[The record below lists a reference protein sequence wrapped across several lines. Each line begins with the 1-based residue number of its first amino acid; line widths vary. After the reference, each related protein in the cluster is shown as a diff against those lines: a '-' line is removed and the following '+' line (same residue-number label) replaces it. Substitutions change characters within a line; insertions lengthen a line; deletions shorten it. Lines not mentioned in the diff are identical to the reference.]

1 MNQTKRLLATA
12 ASAAALC
19 AGQAI
24 AQDRTVLPMPPAPF
38 AGTIGETVAQSSPGG
53 PGAMLPVRA
62 PQGAPNV
69 FLFLSDDVGFAM
81 TSAFGGPVPT
91 PNFEQ
96 MAQAGQRYNRFHT
109 TGICSPTRA
118 ALLTGRNHH
127 NTGTGMLSDL
137 PTPWPGYTGRI
148 GADTATIAQV
158 LRLNGYST
166 AMFGKHHNS
175 PGPDRSLGGSKDSWP
190 TGLGF
195 EYFYGFN
202 GGDNDQYA
210 PTLYRGVQL
219 AHEDE
224 NDKAGKLMDQRFAED
239 IISYVHNQKAG
250 NPNKPFL
257 VYFAPGSTHAPHQA
271 PKEYI
276 ARFKGKFDHGWDAQR
291 VLTWRKQLAMG
302 IIPPGTKLTPRPA
315 GLPAWDSLTPQQK
328 AFHARQMEVA
338 AAQLVFQDEQFGRI
352 VDELKRMGQYDNTLF
367 AVVLGD
373 NGGSGEAGPRGTLNE
388 LRTIAVQDE
397 REEWLNSSLD
407 IQGGPN
413 TYQNYSVAWAWAMN
427 TPYPMVKQYASQLG
441 GIRNGAI
448 LSWTGRVAKP
458 GAICAQFG
466 HVNDVVPTVLEATG
480 IPAPRRVLGTDQ
492 KPMDGTSMLSSLQS
506 CDAKK
511 PRTQYFEMAGKVGL
525 YKDGWFLSGEDGRDS
540 WKEHSPR
547 GIQPTNT
554 YSLYNLDKDF
564 SQSTDLA
571 AKMPEKTAEML
582 TEFDRQAKANHV
594 YPLDHRFGGARIDG
608 AAMLAMMPKRY
619 DFWGKDVS
627 IPAAGGAPML
637 ALRPFTVEAD
647 LVLDSASASGVV
659 VALASRFGGWSLYL
673 DKGRPA
679 LFWSRSTDPAE
690 QFSVISDKTLPAGKS
705 TLKMR
710 HETTRPGAPATIV
723 LSSGEVE
730 LARLAL
736 PTNLLFPAGNGEML
750 DVGRDRGSTV
760 TDYNTPGGKIE
771 GDIPHVRVMFD

>member
-1 MNQTKRLLATA
+1 MTTKTRLLAA
-12 ASAAALC
+12 VAGAGLLW
-19 AGQAI
+19 AGQAT
-24 AQDRTVLPMPPAPF
+24 AQDRSVLPIPPAPF
-38 AGTIGETVAQSSPGG
+38 DGKIAPRVADSQPGTIRD
-53 PGAMLPVRA
+53 VRA

-91 PNFEQ
+91 PNFERL
-96 MAQAGQRYNRFHT
+96 ASAGQRYNRFHT

-127 NTGTGMLSDL
+127 NANTGMLSDL
-137 PTPWPGYTGRI
+137 PTPWPGYSGKI

-175 PGPDRSLGGSKDSWP
+175 PAPDRNLGSSIETWP

-202 GGDNDQYA
+202 GGDNDQYK
-210 PTLYRGVQL
+210 PTLYRDRQL
-219 AHEDE
+219 AHEAD
-224 NDKAGKLMDQRFAED
+224 NDRAGKLLDERFVDD

-250 NPNKPFL
+250 APRKPFL
-257 VYFAPGSTHAPHQA
+257 VYFAPGSAHAPHQA
-271 PKEYI
+271 PPEYI
-276 ARFKGKFDHGWDAQR
+276 ARFKGKFDHGWDVQR

-302 IIPPGTKLTPRPA
+302 IVPRGTRLTPRPD
-315 GLPAWDSLTPQQK
+315 GLPAWDSLNAKQK

-338 AAQLVFQDEQFGRI
+338 AAMLTFQDEQVGRI
-352 VDELKRMGQYDNTLF
+352 FDELKRIGQYDNTLF

-373 NGGSGEAGPRGTLNE
+373 NGASGESGPRGTLNE
-388 LRTIAVQDE
+388 LRTIVVQDE
-397 REEWLNSSLD
+397 REDWLNDSLA
-407 IQGGPN
+407 IQGGPQ

-427 TPYPMVKQYASQLG
+427 SPLPWLKQYASQLG
-441 GIRNGAI
+441 GTRNGAI
-448 LSWTGRVAKP
+448 LSWTGRVARP

-466 HVNDVVPTVLEATG
+466 HVVDLVPTVLEATG
-480 IPAPRRVLGTDQ
+480 IPAPSRVLGTDQ
-492 KPMDGTSMLSSLQS
+492 KPIDGQSLLSSMQT
-506 CDAKK
+506 CEPQK
-511 PRTQYFEMAGKVGL
+511 PRTQYFELAGKIGL
-525 YKDGWFLSGEDGRDS
+525 YKDGWFLSGENGRAS
-540 WKEHSPR
+540 WKEHSP
-547 GIQPTNT
+547 GGVQPENT
-554 YSLYNLDKDF
+554 ISLYNLEKDF

-582 TEFDRQAKANHV
+582 AEFDRQALANNV
-594 YPLDHRFGGARIDG
+594 YPLDHRFGGARIDQM
-608 AAMLAMMPKRY
+608 AMFAMMPKRY

-627 IPAAGGAPML
+627 IPAAGGAPFM
-637 ALRPFTVEAD
+637 AMRPFTVEAD
-647 LVLDSASASGVV
+647 LVLDSASASGAV

-690 QFSVISDKTLPAGKS
+690 QFAVMSDKTLPLGKS
-705 TLKMR
+705 TLRMR

-723 LSSGEVE
+723 LSAGGEE

-750 DVGRDRGSTV
+750 DIGRDRGATV
-760 TDYNTPGGKIE
+760 TDYNTPDGRIE
-771 GDIPHVRVMFD
+771 GDIAHVRVTFD

>member
-1 MNQTKRLLATA
+1 M
-12 ASAAALC
+12 
-19 AGQAI
+19 
-24 AQDRTVLPMPPAPF
+24 AQDPSVLPIPPAPF
-38 AGTIGETVAQSSPGG
+38 TGTIGETVATSQAGPEALQS
-53 PGAMLPVRA
+53 VRA
-62 PQGAPNV
+62 PEGAPNV
-69 FLFLSDDVGFAM
+69 FLFMSDDVGFAM

-91 PNFEQ
+91 PNFER

-127 NTGTGMLSDL
+127 QTGTGMLSDL
-137 PTPWPGYTGRI
+137 PSGYPGYTGRI

-175 PGPDRSLGGSKDSWP
+175 PASDRSLGASHDSWP

-219 AHEDE
+219 AHEDD
-224 NDKAGKLMDQRFAED
+224 NDKAGKLLDQRLADD

-250 NPNKPFL
+250 NPRKPFL
-257 VYFAPGSTHAPHQA
+257 VYFAPGSAHAPHQA
-271 PKEYI
+271 PKDYI

-291 VLTWRKQLAMG
+291 VLTWRRQLAMG
-302 IIPPGTKLTPRPA
+302 VIPQGTKLTPRA
-315 GLPAWDSLTPQQK
+315 AELPAWDSLTSQQK

-338 AAQLVFQDEQFGRI
+338 AAMLVYQDEQFGRV
-352 VDELKRMGQYDNTLF
+352 VDELKRMGQFDNTLF

-388 LRTIAVQDE
+388 LRTIAVQNE
-397 REEWLNSSLD
+397 REDWLNGSLD
-407 IQGGPN
+407 IQGGPQA
-413 TYQNYSVAWAWAMN
+413 YQNYSVAWAWAMN
-427 TPYPMVKQYASQLG
+427 TPYPMVKQYASMLG

-448 LSWTGRVAKP
+448 FSWTGHVAKP

-492 KPMDGTSMLSSLQS
+492 KPMDGTSLVSSLATCQPK
-506 CDAKK
+506 A
-511 PRTQYFEMAGKVGL
+511 PRTQYFEMAGKIGL
-525 YKDGWFLSGEDGRDS
+525 YKDGWWLSGENGRDS
-540 WKEHSPR
+540 WKEQSER
-547 GIQPTNT
+547 GEQPQNT
-554 YSLYNLDKDF
+554 ISLYNLDTDF
-564 SQSTDLA
+564 SQNTNLA
-571 AKMPEKTAEML
+571 AKMPEKTAEVL
-582 TEFDRQAKANHV
+582 AEFERQARANQV
-594 YPLDHRFGGARIDG
+594 YPLDHRFGSARIDQ
-608 AAMLAMMPKRY
+608 AAMLAMMAKHY
-619 DFWGKDVS
+619 DYWGKDVS
-627 IPAAGGAPML
+627 VPAAGGAPFL
-637 ALRPFTVEAD
+637 AMRSFTVEAD
-647 LVLDSASASGVV
+647 LVLDSATSSGAV
-659 VALASRFGGWSLYL
+659 VALGSRFGGWSLYL

-690 QFSVISDKTLPAGKS
+690 QFSVRSDKTLPAGKS
-705 TLKMR
+705 GLRMR

-723 LSSGEVE
+723 LSSGGVE
-730 LARLAL
+730 FARLAL

-750 DVGRDRGSTV
+750 DIGRDRGSTV
-760 TDYNTPGGKIE
+760 TEYNTPGGRIE
-771 GDIPHVRVMFD
+771 GDIPHVRVDFD

>member
-1 MNQTKRLLATA
+1 MKTRSRLLAA
-12 ASAAALC
+12 VAGAGVLW
-19 AGQAI
+19 AGQAS
-24 AQDRTVLPMPPAPF
+24 AQDRTVLPVPTPPF
-38 AGTIGETVAQSSPGG
+38 TGEIGRTVEESRPGSG
-53 PGAMLPVRA
+53 AGAMMGVRA

-69 FLFLSDDVGFAM
+69 FMFLSDDVGFAM

-91 PNFEQ
+91 PNFER

-118 ALLTGRNHH
+118 SMLTGRNHH
-127 NTGTGMLSDL
+127 QTGTGMLSDL
-137 PTPWPGYTGRI
+137 PTPYPGYTGRI
-148 GADTATIAQV
+148 IPETATIAQV

-175 PGPDRSLGGSKDSWP
+175 PGPDRALGGSKDSWP

-202 GGDNDQYA
+202 GGDNDQFA
-210 PTLYRGVQL
+210 PTLYRGIQL
-219 AHEDE
+219 ADED
-224 NDKAGKLMDQRFAED
+224 ATSGKLLDQRFADD

-276 ARFKGKFDHGWDAQR
+276 ARFKGKFDHGWDVQR
-291 VLTWRKQLAMG
+291 VLTWRNQLAKG
-302 IIPPGTKLTPRPA
+302 IIPAGTKLTPRPPE
-315 GLPAWDSLTPQQK
+315 LPAWDSLNAKQK

-352 VDELKRMGQYDNTLF
+352 IGELKRMGQYDNTLF
-367 AVVLGD
+367 AIVLGD

-397 REEWLNSSLD
+397 REDWLTGSLD

-427 TPYPMVKQYASQLG
+427 APYRWVKQNAAMLG

-448 LSWTGRVAKP
+448 LSWTGHVARP
-458 GAICAQFG
+458 GSICSQFG
-466 HVNDVVPTVLEATG
+466 HVNDVVPTVLDAAG
-480 IPAPRRVLGTDQ
+480 IPAPKRVLGADQ
-492 KPMDGTSMLSSLQS
+492 KPMDGSSLLSSMTK
-506 CDAKK
+506 CEPKK
-511 PRTQYFEMAGKVGL
+511 PRTQYFEMVGKIGL
-525 YKDGWFLSGEDGRDS
+525 YKDGWFLSGDDDRMS
-540 WKEHSPR
+540 WKEHSPH
-547 GIQPTNT
+547 GEQPENT
-554 YSLYNLDKDF
+554 ISLYNLDKDF
-564 SQSTDLA
+564 SQNTDLS

-582 TEFDRQAKANHV
+582 AEFDRQAKANNV
-594 YPLDHRFGGARIDG
+594 YPLEHRFGSARIDQR
-608 AAMLAMMPKRY
+608 AMMAMMPKRY

-627 IPAAGGAPML
+627 IPAAGGAPMMVM
-637 ALRPFTVEAD
+637 RPFTVEAD
-647 LVLDSASASGVV
+647 LVLDSASSSGVV
-659 VALASRFGGWSLYL
+659 LALASRFGGWSLYL
-673 DKGRPA
+673 DNGRPA

-690 QFSVISDKTLPAGKS
+690 QFSVVSDKALPAGKTS
-705 TLKMR
+705 LKMR
-710 HETTRPGAPATIV
+710 HETGRPGGPAEIV

-730 LARLAL
+730 FARLKL
-736 PTNLLFPAGNGEML
+736 PTNLLFPAGNGEMM

-760 TDYNTPGGKIE
+760 TDYKTPHGEIE
-771 GDIPHVRVMFD
+771 GDIPHVRVEFD

>member
-1 MNQTKRLLATA
+1 MKNTTRLLASAACLAGLA
-12 ASAAALC
+12 ASHA
-19 AGQAI
+19 Q
-24 AQDRTVLPMPPAPF
+24 AQDRSVLPIPPAPF
-38 AGTIGETVAQSSPGG
+38 NGTIGETVAQSQAG
-53 PGAMLPVRA
+53 PAALQQVRA
-62 PQGAPNV
+62 PEGAPNV
-69 FLFLSDDVGFAM
+69 FLFMSDDVGFAM

-91 PNFEQ
+91 PNFER

-175 PGPDRSLGGSKDSWP
+175 PATDRSMGASSDTWP

-210 PTLYRGVQL
+210 PTLYRDRQL
-219 AHEDE
+219 ANEDD
-224 NDKAGKLMDQRFAED
+224 NDRAGKLLDRRFADD

-250 NPNKPFL
+250 NPRKPFL
-257 VYFAPGSTHAPHQA
+257 VYFAPGSAHAPHQA

-276 ARFKGKFDHGWDAQR
+276 ARFKGKFDHGWDVQR

-302 IIPPGTKLTPRPA
+302 IIPQGTKLTPRPA
-315 GLPAWDSLTPQQK
+315 ALPAWDSLNVQQK

-338 AAQLVFQDEQFGRI
+338 AAMLAYQDEQFGRV

-367 AVVLGD
+367 ALVLGD
-373 NGGSGEAGPRGTLNE
+373 NGSSGEAGPRGTLNE
-388 LRTIAVQDE
+388 LRTIAVQNE
-397 REEWLNSSLD
+397 REGWLNGSLD
-407 IQGGPN
+407 IQGGPQ

-427 TPYPMVKQYASQLG
+427 APYPWVKQYASQLG

-458 GAICAQFG
+458 GAVCAQFG
-466 HVNDVVPTVLEATG
+466 HVNDIAPTVLEAAK
-480 IPAPRRVLGTDQ
+480 ILAPARVLGTDQ
-492 KPMDGTSMLSSLQS
+492 KPMDGASLLSSLQA
-506 CDAKK
+506 CEAKK
-511 PRTQYFEMAGKVGL
+511 PRTQYFEMAGKIGL
-525 YKDGWFLSGEDGRDS
+525 YKDGWFLSGENGRDS
-540 WKEHSPR
+540 WKEYSAR
-547 GIQPTNT
+547 GEQPENVI
-554 YSLYNLDKDF
+554 SLYNLDKDF

-571 AKMPEKTAEML
+571 AKLPEKTAEMRA
-582 TEFDRQAKANHV
+582 EFDRQARANHV
-594 YPLDHRFGGARIDG
+594 YPLDHRFGSARINQM
-608 AAMLAMMPKRY
+608 AALAMMPKHY
-619 DFWGKDVS
+619 DYWGKDVS
-627 IPAAGGAPML
+627 VPAAGGAPFL
-637 ALRPFTVEAD
+637 AMRPFTVEAD
-647 LVLDSASASGVV
+647 LVLDSAEASGAV

-690 QFSVISDKTLPAGKS
+690 QFSVKSDKTLPAGKS
-705 TLKMR
+705 TLRMR

-723 LSSGEVE
+723 LSSGGVE
-730 LARLAL
+730 FARLAL
-736 PTNLLFPAGNGEML
+736 PTNLLFPAGNGEMF
-750 DVGRDRGSTV
+750 DIGRDRGSTV
-760 TDYNTPGGKIE
+760 TDYNTPGGRIE
-771 GDIPHVRVMFD
+771 GDIPHVRVDFD

>member
-1 MNQTKRLLATA
+1 MKSKSRWLAAA
-12 ASAAALC
+12 ASLAAL
-19 AGQAI
+19 ASGHVQ
-24 AQDRTVLPMPPAPF
+24 AQDRSVLPLPPAPF
-38 AGTIGETVAQSSPGG
+38 TGTIGETVAQSQAG
-53 PGAMLPVRA
+53 PAPLQQVRA
-62 PQGAPNV
+62 QEGAPNV

-91 PNFEQ
+91 PNFER

-118 ALLTGRNHH
+118 ALLTGRDDH

-175 PGPDRSLGGSKDSWP
+175 PATDRSLGASGDTWP

-195 EYFYGFN
+195 DYFYGFN

-210 PTLYRGVQL
+210 PTLYRDRQL
-219 AHEDE
+219 ANEQD
-224 NDKAGKLMDQRFAED
+224 NDRAGKLLDRRLADD

-250 NPNKPFL
+250 NPRKPFL
-257 VYFAPGSTHAPHQA
+257 VYFAPGSAHAPHQA
-271 PKEYI
+271 PKDYI
-276 ARFKGKFDHGWDAQR
+276 ARFAGKFDHGWDVQR
-291 VLTWRKQLAMG
+291 VLTWRRQLAMG
-302 IIPPGTKLTPRPA
+302 IIPQGTKLTPRPPQ
-315 GLPAWDSLTPQQK
+315 LPAWDSLNARQK

-338 AAQLVFQDEQFGRI
+338 AAMLAYQDEQFGRVI
-352 VDELKRMGQYDNTLF
+352 DELKRMGQYDNTLF

-388 LRTIAVQDE
+388 LRTIAVQNEGED
-397 REEWLNSSLD
+397 WLNGSLD
-407 IQGGPN
+407 IQGGPQ

-427 TPYPMVKQYASQLG
+427 TPYPWVKQYASQLG

-448 LSWTGRVAKP
+448 LSWTGHVARP

-466 HVNDVVPTVLEATG
+466 HVNDVTPTVLEAAG
-480 IPAPRRVLGTDQ
+480 LPAPVRVLGTDQ
-492 KPMDGTSMLSSLQS
+492 KPMDGASLLSSLQS
-506 CDAKK
+506 CEAKK
-511 PRTQYFEMAGKVGL
+511 PRTQYFEMAGKIGL
-525 YKDGWFLSGEDGRDS
+525 YKDGWFLSGENGRMS
-540 WKEHSPR
+540 WQERTER
-547 GIQPTNT
+547 GEQPDNT
-554 YSLYNLDKDF
+554 IALYNLDRDF

-571 AKMPEKTAEML
+571 VGQPEKTAQML
-582 TEFDRQAKANHV
+582 AEFGRQAKANHV
-594 YPLDHRFGGARIDG
+594 YPLDHRFGAARINQM
-608 AAMLAMMPKRY
+608 AALALMPKHY
-619 DFWGKDVS
+619 DYWGKDVS
-627 IPAAGGAPML
+627 VPAAGGAPFL
-637 ALRPFTVEAD
+637 AMRSFTVEAD
-647 LVLDSASASGVV
+647 LVLDSASASGAV

-690 QFSVISDKTLPAGKS
+690 QFSVMSDKTLPAGKS
-705 TLKMR
+705 TLRMR
-710 HETTRPGAPATIV
+710 HETIRPGAPATIV
-723 LSSGEVE
+723 LSSGGAE

-736 PTNLLFPAGNGEML
+736 PSNLLFPAGNGEML
-750 DVGRDRGSTV
+750 DVGRDRGATV
-760 TDYNTPGGKIE
+760 TDYNTPDGKFE
-771 GDIPHVRVMFD
+771 GDIPHVRVDID